1 MYQCDFL
8 YPIKGI
14 QYFFGPGKDD
24 LVKAVNSTFDVA
36 TDPVT
41 KRVVNNMKSMQS
53 GIDIEEI
60 NLEAY
65 FMTSNGN
72 IYKFIEK
79 GNYELISKFD

>member
-1 MYQCDFL
+1 
-8 YPIKGI
+8 
-14 QYFFGPGKDD
+14 
-24 LVKAVNSTFDVA
+24 
-36 TDPVT
+36 VT
-41 KRVVNNMKSMQS
+41 KRVVNNMKSMRS